1 MKKIALLTYLSR
13 SGSTFLS
20 SSLDKHPAFRVSIET
35 DILQYLIEI
44 PEHQLPDIQ
53 MIYRK
58 LGQKSLTLQR
68 ILDKEIFE
76 SCHQK
81 LDHVSYYSVASCML
95 QSHFKDAADV
105 FIVKN
110 RGGAWHLFRL
120 AECIPELKFIHIV
133 RDGRAVLNSQYNTD
147 RVYRKGK
154 MAADPLLPA
163 MTWKKWV
170 GFVERFKEYYPDRI
184 IEVRYEDL
192 VADHETQLA
201 RVQKFLL
208 GSEMLPNITDRD
220 SDGYK
225 ERIPAKELS
234 LHANVGKKP
243 MGMNIEKWK
252 SSLSK
257 RDIVAYELIAEKAL
271 RNRGYEP
278 LYNNKEKNKFLK
290 DPLFLLYIFLCIVK
304 MLGRKAENFKYRI
317 LQRFG
322 LSALDS

>member
-1 MKKIALLTYLSR
+1 MKTIALLTYLSR

-20 SSLDKHPAFRVSIET
+20 SSLDKYPAFRVSIET

-44 PEHQLPDIQ
+44 PEHQLRDIQ

-58 LGQKSLTLQR
+58 LEQKSLTLQR
-68 ILDKEIFE
+68 ILDKDMFE
-76 SCHQK
+76 SCYQK
-81 LDHVSYYSVASCML
+81 LDHVSYYSVAGCLL
-95 QSHFKDAADV
+95 QSHFKGDADV

-110 RGGAWHLFRL
+110 RGGAWHLFTL
-120 AECIPELKFIHIV
+120 AECIPELKYIHIV

-154 MAADPLLPA
+154 MATDPVLPA
-163 MTWKKWV
+163 ITWKKWTK
-170 GFVERFKEYYPDRI
+170 FVERFRECYPDRI

-192 VADHETQLA
+192 VADHENQLA

-208 GSEMLPNITDRD
+208 GSGMLQNIGNKITEE
-220 SDGYK
+220 YK

-234 LHANVGKKP
+234 LHANVGKRP

-257 RDIVAYELIAEKAL
+257 RDIVAYELIAGKAL
-271 RNRGYEP
+271 RDRGYEP
-278 LYNNKEKNKFLK
+278 LYNNEEKSKCVK
-290 DPLFLLYIFLCIVK
+290 DPLFLGYFFLCVCK
-304 MLGRKAENFKYRI
+304 MLGRKVENFKYKI
-317 LQRFG
+317 LHRFG
-322 LSALDS
+322 LSTLDS